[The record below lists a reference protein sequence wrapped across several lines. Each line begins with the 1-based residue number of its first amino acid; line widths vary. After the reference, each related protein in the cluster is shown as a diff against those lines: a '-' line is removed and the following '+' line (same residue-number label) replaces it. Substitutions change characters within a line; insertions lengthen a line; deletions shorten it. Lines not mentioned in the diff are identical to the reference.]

1 MLLEDPG
8 PTPRFL
14 VCGVAWVAQLCGPGV
29 EGGRVLTIFSRVTD
43 DSVWLRAL
51 PKVIFSLDSDLVGH
65 IDGGLPHHVAGAP
78 HGDIVPGLAGLSPP
92 PPSWAPRAFLR
103 SGPPAHFAQWLR
115 PAGPVASG
123 RVPNGRAGA
132 PGAARPGRHHCLRGA
147 EADPPR
153 GGPPSAYSPGLS
165 GRRLGPPLPPP
176 PAAAAPRL
184 PGRPHWALGLRWVKC
199 RGQGRAR
206 TGQGSRGGPASGRRA
221 LTGPGESRRA
231 DGSGERGCGPRRG
244 AERARP

>member
-1 MLLEDPG
+1 MPAAGRGRRHLSLGGPATAVAPWPG
-8 PTPRFL
+8 PR
-14 VCGVAWVAQLCGPGV
+14 GVSGGAGTAGAPGPGV
-29 EGGRVLTIFSRVTD
+29 G
-43 DSVWLRAL
+43 
-51 PKVIFSLDSDLVGH
+51 
-65 IDGGLPHHVAGAP
+65 
-78 HGDIVPGLAGLSPP
+78 AGLSPP

-103 SGPPAHFAQWLR
+103 SGPPAHSAQWLR

-132 PGAARPGRHHCLRGA
+132 PGEARPGRHHCLRGA